1 MYEQDTIAAIATP
14 PGEGGVAI
22 VRISGPDAE
31 AITAKIFARS
41 HGKNG
46 KLKSHSLYHGK
57 IVDPHTER
65 MVDEVL
71 LTVMRKPRSYTG
83 ENVVEIHGHGGAFLA
98 RQVLGLVLAHGARQA
113 ERGEFTKRAFLNGR
127 LDLAQAEAVLDLIRA
142 RTDKSAELALQQM
155 NGELSNWVERLR
167 EELLEILVQVEAAID
182 FPEEEIELLQRQELI
197 RRTERL
203 RIKIN
208 EIIASYDWGRMFR
221 EGARVCIC
229 GRPNVGKSSLLNSLL
244 GEERVIVTPL
254 PGTTRDIIEE
264 SINLDGLP
272 VVLWDTAG
280 IHDTSDEI
288 ERIGVQLSRA
298 HLEKADAIIFVI
310 DGSVSL
316 TADDRALLGSIGG
329 KKILLTINKNDLPR
343 SIADDELSDVYGTG
357 PLVYVSAKTGDG
369 VRELKRCLR
378 ELVIDGDEEP
388 AIVITNLRHRSAL
401 VRGAEGLGR
410 AVTGLTENQPSEF
423 IAVDLHQA
431 TEALEEI
438 IGKIQSEN
446 ILEHIFNNF
455 CIGK

>member
-46 KLKSHSLYHGK
+46 TLKSHSLYHGK
-57 IVDPHTER
+57 IIDPHTER

-98 RQVLGLVLAHGARQA
+98 RQVLALVLAQGARQA
-113 ERGEFTKRAFLNGR
+113 ESGEFTKRAFLNGR

-142 RTDKSAELALQQM
+142 RTDKSAELALQQV
-155 NGELSNWVERLR
+155 NGELSSWVETLR
-167 EELLEILVQVEAAID
+167 EELLDILVQVEAAID

-203 RIKIN
+203 RIKID

-254 PGTTRDIIEE
+254 PGTTRDVIEE

-272 VVLWDTAG
+272 AVLWDTAG
-280 IHDTSDEI
+280 IHDTSDQI

-298 HLEKADAIIFVI
+298 HLEKADAVIFVI
-310 DGSVSL
+310 DGSVPL
-316 TADDRALLGSIGG
+316 TADDRALLGNING
-329 KKILLTINKNDLPR
+329 KKVLLAINKKDLPR
-343 SIADDELSDVYGTG
+343 AIAVDELSRVCDTRH
-357 PLVYVSAKTGDG
+357 LVYVSAKTGDG
-369 VRELKRCLR
+369 VRELKQYLR
-378 ELVIDGDEEP
+378 ELVIDGDGAP
-388 AIVITNLRHRSAL
+388 AIVITNLRHKSAL
-401 VRGAEGLGR
+401 VRGTEGLGR
-410 AVTGLTENQPSEF
+410 ALTALTENQAPEF

-431 TEALEEI
+431 SEALEEI
-438 IGKIQSEN
+438 IGKVQSED
-446 ILEHIFNNF
+446 ILERIFNDF

>member
-57 IVDPHTER
+57 IVDPHSEL

-310 DGSVSL
+310 DGSVPL
-316 TADDRALLGSIGG
+316 TADDRALLGNIGG
-329 KKILLTINKNDLPR
+329 KKILLAINKSDLPR
-343 SIADDELSDVYGTG
+343 SIAADELSRVCGTRH
-357 PLVYVSAKTGDG
+357 LLYVSARTGEG
-369 VRELKRCLR
+369 VRDLKRQLR
-378 ELVIDGDEEP
+378 ELVIDGDAEP
-388 AIVITNLRHRSAL
+388 AMVITNLRHKSAL
-401 VRGAEGLGR
+401 VRGADGLGR
-410 AVTGLTENQPSEF
+410 ALTALTENQAPEF

-438 IGKIQSEN
+438 IGKLQTDN